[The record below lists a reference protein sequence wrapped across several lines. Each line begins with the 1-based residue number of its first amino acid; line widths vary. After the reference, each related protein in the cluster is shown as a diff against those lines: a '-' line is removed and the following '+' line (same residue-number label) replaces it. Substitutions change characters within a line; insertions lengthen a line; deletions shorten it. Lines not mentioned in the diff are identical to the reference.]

1 MTQDIV
7 ITILLVLGFSP
18 FILFY
23 LVDRPKYRIKE
34 VENVFIPQVR
44 KGFTW
49 YSIGDYSFSLFYD
62 NSEEEEFCTF
72 KTIEE
77 AIKILERYKEEV
89 REKEVKYHKYE

>member
-44 KGFTW
+44 RKFTW
-49 YSIGDYSFSLFYD
+49 YSIGKWRLSLFYE
-62 NSEEEEFCTF
+62 NS
-72 KTIEE
+72 
-77 AIKILERYKEEV
+77 AQ
-89 REKEVKYHKYE
+89 